1 MSRPKTPDILDQV
14 LAGRTAPE
22 ASPHSPSL
30 ELGKMMRF
38 SFWIPQGWK
47 AALERHFKAQGS
59 DISHGLRQMI
69 ARYLKEQGIG

>member
-14 LAGRTAPE
+14 LAGKAASE
-22 ASPHSPSL
+22 ASSPAPIL
-30 ELGKMMRF
+30 EQGKMVRF

-47 AALERHFKAQGS
+47 TALERHFKAQGS